1 MEKLRLSDLIK
12 YKIDLF
18 VELDYLGVLTNVESK
33 YINQNTCSW
42 LIAQL
47 KLNESISQQSI
58 IKCYMEINV
67 KENSAHIFRKD
78 YERIDLFNHKLT
90 YLYKLS
96 QLKSDPFVFGYF
108 YPTQHDSV
116 TSYDLHVFRS
126 NRTNLKSVL
135 NGFHMQALK
144 LHEKVD
150 YKKSYQFK
158 LVKKVFHNQLCT

>member
-33 YINQNTCSW
+33 YINQNTCTW
-42 LIAQL
+42 LIAQV
-47 KLNESISQQSI
+47 KLNESISHAQRSI

-67 KENSAHIFRKD
+67 KENSVHIIRKD
-78 YERIDLFNHKLT
+78 LERVDLFNHKLT
-90 YLYKLS
+90 SLYKLS

-116 TSYDLHVFRS
+116 ITYDLHVFRS

-144 LHEKVD
+144 LHERVD
-150 YKKSYQFK
+150 YQKSYQFK
-158 LVKKVFHNQLCT
+158 LVKKVFFFF